1 MVYSLFKSRAA
12 SLKTLPFIVLGAL
25 LLWMSSGHT
34 RVSESFTDFDG
45 QPRAVSDYLSPE
57 KWTIVMIWRHN
68 CHVCN
73 EEAAGY
79 AFFHDGNERA
89 QVLGLS
95 MDGQSDKDG
104 AQAFI
109 DNHDLSFTNL
119 IGEPRAVASYF
130 QGMTGQRFRGT
141 PSFLVF
147 APGGR
152 LMAAQVGAVPPDTI
166 QAFIDSQGKNQ
177 PTGQDAGSAP
187 ARYPAAS
194 R

>member
-1 MVYSLFKSRAA
+1 M
-12 SLKTLPFIVLGAL
+12 KTLPFIVLGVL
-25 LLWMSSGHT
+25 LMWTSGGHT
-34 RVSESFTDFDG
+34 NASGTFADFDG
-45 QPRAVSDYLSPE
+45 QPRAVSDYFSAQ

-79 AFFHDGNERA
+79 AFFHEGNERA

-95 MDGQSDKDG
+95 MDGQSHKDG

-119 IGEPRAVASYF
+119 IGEPSAVAGYF

-152 LMAAQVGAVPPDTI
+152 LMAAQGGAVPPDTI
-166 QAFIDSQGKNQ
+166 QAFIDSQAGNQ
-177 PTGQDAGSAP
+177 PTTQNADSPPAGHSGT
-187 ARYPAAS
+187 S